1 MANLFTIQKG
11 ECLMKKSPKNLSL
24 VLLSV
29 LFLFILSF
37 ASFAGTWK
45 QDTKG
50 YWYENDDG
58 SYPKSTWMWIP
69 GKDPHIAYC
78 YYFDEN
84 GYCLLN
90 RKSPDGYQLSP
101 SGEWLIDRVNLPAT
115 KVVNTGN
122 VDANGLPHIACMLYY
137 SLWDMVD
144 EPSSLSVD
152 FPKWKNGNKDLYSIF
167 NHILVPSYVKVYFPS
182 FYDKYVRKTKRSN
195 EYFFALSKE
204 ELKKAAKDLFNLQN
218 VDYVWNNAIRRDSNS
233 EFSIID
239 SNKRIFGIG
248 DWGEDDPFYTADSV
262 SIENTTY
269 TIKGHLGSV
278 LEEDE
283 SVIKHSY
290 TIVAKE
296 NPESDFGH
304 LTVISLNI
312 TKN

>member
-1 MANLFTIQKG
+1 
-11 ECLMKKSPKNLSL
+11 MKKSQKTLSL

-45 QDTKG
+45 QDAKG

-84 GYCLLN
+84 GYCLIN

-115 KVVNTGN
+115 KIINTGN

-182 FYDKYVRKTKRSN
+182 FYEKT
-195 EYFFALSKE
+195 
-204 ELKKAAKDLFNLQN
+204 
-218 VDYVWNNAIRRDSNS
+218 
-233 EFSIID
+233 
-239 SNKRIFGIG
+239 
-248 DWGEDDPFYTADSV
+248 
-262 SIENTTY
+262 
-269 TIKGHLGSV
+269 
-278 LEEDE
+278 
-283 SVIKHSY
+283 
-290 TIVAKE
+290 
-296 NPESDFGH
+296 
-304 LTVISLNI
+304 
-312 TKN
+312 